1 MGSCLA
7 GHAVSQMVEDWIR
20 VVVDPELPPLPC
32 RGGELELK
40 HGDHCIID
48 TPDGHFLG
56 RITILTTPILRPP
69 EGATGR
75 VLRFAEDADQERHR
89 VLERLEIDI
98 ERYLRMRTKELGLEL
113 RPLKVRVPLS
123 GRKAIIYFTAEQ
135 RVDFR
140 PLLRELGRRFR
151 RRVEMRP
158 LGVRDGAR
166 LSGGLGPCG
175 RGLCC
180 ATFMERFHSV
190 TVRMAKRQHL
200 SLNPMKI
207 SGLCGRL
214 MCCLAHEVDQYP
226 APQKKRRQ
234 QQEPQQEPQ
243 QEAEQEPQQVQ

>member
-1 MGSCLA
+1 MCNCLA
-7 GHAVSQMVEDWIR
+7 GHAVSQRVEDWIR

-32 RGGELELK
+32 RGGDLELR
-40 HGDHCIID
+40 HGDFCVVD

-56 RITILTTPILRPP
+56 RITILTTPIVKPP
-69 EGATGR
+69 GGFTGR
-75 VLRFAEDADQERHR
+75 VLRLAGDSDRDRHGF
-89 VLERLEIDI
+89 LARLEADI

-123 GRKAIIYFTAEQ
+123 GRKAMIYFTAEQ

-180 ATFMERFHSV
+180 STFMERFHSV

-200 SLNPMKI
+200 SLNPTKI

-226 APQKKRRQ
+226 APVKKRKQ
-234 QQEPQQEPQ
+234 GQPPESGQG
-243 QEAEQEPQQVQ
+243 